1 MDNLE
6 KTKKINFL
14 DRYFH
19 ISERG
24 STIGR
29 ELIGGLIVFLAMIY
43 ILPVNTNILSTG
55 MGISSGAVFA
65 ATAIC
70 SAACTIFM
78 GIFAKFPVALSA
90 GMGMNTFIAF
100 TVCGILGYTWGEAL
114 TLIVIAGILFFIL
127 TLTPLREKIIN
138 AIPKSLKLII
148 SAGLGAFICF
158 VGLKMG
164 GIIQA
169 DSGTFVKLGN
179 LTSPTVLLT
188 LFGIL
193 LVLFLLNFKNP
204 TIKKLAIV
212 IAMAATAI
220 IGVILGLLNVEG
232 MPTFSTNNL
241 GNISEIKETFGT
253 CFKVENLKV
262 LGDFR
267 SYAIIFS
274 LIFVNLFDTTATL
287 LAVGKDAKILDE
299 NGQMI
304 GGKKAMLAD
313 AGGAIICGV
322 LGTSTVTSFAEST
335 IGVESGAR
343 TGLCSTFTG
352 ILFGLTLLI
361 YPAFSIFAPVQ
372 IGADSLTPITSL
384 ALVALGAMMF
394 SNLKEIDW
402 DDKIIVFTGFISI
415 ILMILCYSISDG
427 LGFGIIAYCIMML
440 GAGRGKEVH
449 PLIYGI
455 GCFYVL
461 NFALSAIIP
470 LLK

>member
-1 MDNLE
+1 MW
-6 KTKKINFL
+6 
-14 DRYFH
+14 
-19 ISERG
+19 
-24 STIGR
+24 
-29 ELIGGLIVFLAMIY
+29 
-43 ILPVNTNILSTG
+43 
-55 MGISSGAVFA
+55 ISSGAVFA

-158 VGLKMG
+158 VGLKMV

-313 AGGAIICGV
+313 AGGAIICGI

>member
-313 AGGAIICGV
+313 AGGAIICGI
-322 LGTSTVTSFAEST
+322 LGTSTVTSFAERT

>member
-220 IGVILGLLNVEG
+220 IGVILGLLNVDG

-313 AGGAIICGV
+313 AGGAIICGI

>member
-1 MDNLE
+1 MNYFCIKMFFMLKYKSIEEDFMDNLE

-313 AGGAIICGV
+313 AGGAIICGI

-372 IGADSLTPITSL
+372 INSAGNSGGRNRTPEHRRGEPENRTPSPAPPSPDCSMNSPPIPTARASRRR
-384 ALVALGAMMF
+384 AG
-394 SNLKEIDW
+394 S
-402 DDKIIVFTGFISI
+402 
-415 ILMILCYSISDG
+415 
-427 LGFGIIAYCIMML
+427 
-440 GAGRGKEVH
+440 AGRPIALPGGKRGNPAH
-449 PLIYGI
+449 ISP
-455 GCFYVL
+455 
-461 NFALSAIIP
+461 A
-470 LLK
+470 

>member
-169 DSGTFVKLGN
+169 DNGTFVKLGN

-313 AGGAIICGV
+313 AGGAIICGI

>member
-138 AIPKSLKLII
+138 SIPKSLKLII

-313 AGGAIICGV
+313 AGGAIICGI

>member
-193 LVLFLLNFKNP
+193 LVLFLLNFKKP

-313 AGGAIICGV
+313 AGGAIICGI

>member
-193 LVLFLLNFKNP
+193 LVLFLLNFKKP

-313 AGGAIICGV
+313 AGGAIVCGI

>member
-70 SAACTIFM
+70 SAVCTIFM

-313 AGGAIICGV
+313 AGGAIVCGI

>member
-114 TLIVIAGILFFIL
+114 TLIVIAGILFFFL

-313 AGGAIICGV
+313 AGGAIICGI

-455 GCFYVL
+455 ECFYVL

>member
-70 SAACTIFM
+70 SAVCTIFM

-220 IGVILGLLNVEG
+220 IGVILGLLNVDG

-313 AGGAIICGV
+313 AGGAIICGI

>member
-43 ILPVNTNILSTG
+43 ILPVNTNILSAG

-158 VGLKMG
+158 VGLKMV

-313 AGGAIICGV
+313 AGGAIICGI

>member
-313 AGGAIICGV
+313 AGGAVICGI

>member
-43 ILPVNTNILSTG
+43 ILPVNTNILSAG

-220 IGVILGLLNVEG
+220 IGVILGLLNVDG

-313 AGGAIICGV
+313 AGGAIICGI

>member
-70 SAACTIFM
+70 SAVCTIFM

-193 LVLFLLNFKNP
+193 LVLFLLNFKKP

-274 LIFVNLFDTTATL
+274 LIFVYLFDTTATL

-313 AGGAIICGV
+313 AGGAIICGI

>member
-70 SAACTIFM
+70 SAVCTIFM

-313 AGGAIICGV
+313 AGGAIICGI

>member
-43 ILPVNTNILSTG
+43 ILPVNTNILSAG

-70 SAACTIFM
+70 SAVCTIFM

-220 IGVILGLLNVEG
+220 IGVILGLLNVDG

-313 AGGAIICGV
+313 AGGAIICGI

>member
-262 LGDFR
+262 FGDFR

-313 AGGAIICGV
+313 AGGAIICGI

>member
-169 DSGTFVKLGN
+169 DSGTYVKLGN

-313 AGGAIICGV
+313 AGGAIICGI

>member
-70 SAACTIFM
+70 SAVCTIFM

-220 IGVILGLLNVEG
+220 IGVILGLLNVDG

-313 AGGAIICGV
+313 AGGAIVCGI

>member
-299 NGQMI
+299 NVYDIQLFDENI
-304 GGKKAMLAD
+304 FEEKIEIKDSENLSKKDLE
-313 AGGAIICGV
+313 IRLNKKV
-322 LGTSTVTSFAEST
+322 K
-335 IGVESGAR
+335 
-343 TGLCSTFTG
+343 
-352 ILFGLTLLI
+352 
-361 YPAFSIFAPVQ
+361 IF
-372 IGADSLTPITSL
+372 
-384 ALVALGAMMF
+384 
-394 SNLKEIDW
+394 
-402 DDKIIVFTGFISI
+402 
-415 ILMILCYSISDG
+415 
-427 LGFGIIAYCIMML
+427 
-440 GAGRGKEVH
+440 R
-449 PLIYGI
+449 
-455 GCFYVL
+455 
-461 NFALSAIIP
+461 
-470 LLK
+470 

>member
-70 SAACTIFM
+70 SAVCTIFM

-193 LVLFLLNFKNP
+193 LVLFLLNFKKP

-313 AGGAIICGV
+313 AGGAIICGI

>member
-313 AGGAIICGV
+313 AGGAIICGI

-449 PLIYGI
+449 SLIYGI

>member
-313 AGGAIICGV
+313 AGGAIICGI

>member
-313 AGGAIICGV
+313 AGGAIICGI

-440 GAGRGKEVH
+440 GAGREKEVH

>member
-204 TIKKLAIV
+204 AIKKLAIV

-313 AGGAIICGV
+313 AGGAIICGI

>member
-274 LIFVNLFDTTATL
+274 LIFVNIFDTTATL

-313 AGGAIICGV
+313 AGGAIICGI

>member
-43 ILPVNTNILSTG
+43 ILPVNTNILSAG

-313 AGGAIICGV
+313 AGGAIICGI

>member
-313 AGGAIICGV
+313 AGGAIICGI

-402 DDKIIVFTGFISI
+402 DDKIIIFTGFISI

>member
-179 LTSPTVLLT
+179 LTTPTVLLT

-313 AGGAIICGV
+313 AGGAIICGI

>member
-253 CFKVENLKV
+253 CFKVENLKA

-313 AGGAIICGV
+313 AGGAIICGI

>member
-127 TLTPLREKIIN
+127 TLTPLREKIII

-193 LVLFLLNFKNP
+193 LVLFLLNFKKP

-313 AGGAIICGV
+313 AGGAIICGI

>member
-29 ELIGGLIVFLAMIY
+29 ELISGLIVFLAMIY

-193 LVLFLLNFKNP
+193 LVLFLLNFKKP

-313 AGGAIICGV
+313 AGGAIVCGI